1 MSRPPQDGNGAYGA
15 NDATGA
21 DGIPTGAEP
30 HGAPNVYHPR
40 AESAPAYE
48 EYTDPAIAHGW
59 QNAYDETAE
68 LPQVVAGGAGAAA
81 GRSAHRRPGGR
92 RKPSAWRSRRTVV
105 VAGAAGA
112 VSVAAVI
119 AGFAFSGSS
128 SGDAEGKR
136 ERTSPTAGDSTT
148 STEPSDGSGTARSSD
163 AAEPSTTKSPG
174 DSASPSAAADGSGQ
188 PTTGS
193 PTADPASTT
202 PTATASTTAPG
213 NSDGKPGR
221 GQGGTKGPK

>member
-21 DGIPTGAEP
+21 DGIPAGDEP
-30 HGAPNVYHPR
+30 QGVPNVYHPR
-40 AESAPAYE
+40 AGSTPAYE

-68 LPQVVAGGAGAAA
+68 LPPVAGGESAAS

-92 RKPSAWRSRRTVV
+92 RRPSAWRSRRMAV

-112 VSVAAVI
+112 ASAAALI

-136 ERTSPTAGDSTT
+136 ERTSPAAGDSA
-148 STEPSDGSGTARSSD
+148 STRPSDGTSTARSSD
-163 AAEPSTTKSPG
+163 AAVPSAPKSPS
-174 DSASPSAAADGSGQ
+174 DSASPSASADGTGK

-193 PTADPASTT
+193 PTADPTSTT